1 MDNLNFRTGGG
12 ALNRGLIG
20 QEDAVVDYAGED
32 AAEQGA
38 DPVNPVV
45 GPVIARNERR
55 AEGAGG
61 IYGGAGE
68 GKAAEGV
75 HGDGEAD
82 GEACYFVEGT
92 FGVNGGGEENE
103 DEEERHHA
111 FEEHAVQAREIRRE
125 RGSDGA
131 ESFGAP
137 AGIGDDDDERI
148 GGGDGAEKLR
158 DPIEQSLHGAET
170 AADPEA
176 DGDGGIQMAAGN
188 VSHGG
193 DHDADGE
200 AVGEGEAEDGDAALT
215 GGAEILVGA
224 EGAGGEED
232 DGESAEEF
240 REQFLGEAVQAAL
253 PGKTRR
259 DASEA
264 VVIAPRA
271 ILLN

>member
-1 MDNLNFRTGGG
+1 M
-12 ALNRGLIG
+12 
-20 QEDAVVDYAGED
+20 
-32 AAEQGA
+32 
-38 DPVNPVV
+38 
-45 GPVIARNERR
+45 IARNERR

-137 AGIGDDDDERI
+137 AGIGNDDDERV

-158 DPIEQSLHGAET
+158 NPVE
-170 AADPEA
+170 
-176 DGDGGIQMAAGN
+176 
-188 VSHGG
+188 
-193 DHDADGE
+193 
-200 AVGEGEAEDGDAALT
+200 
-215 GGAEILVGA
+215 
-224 EGAGGEED
+224 
-232 DGESAEEF
+232 
-240 REQFLGEAVQAAL
+240 
-253 PGKTRR
+253 
-259 DASEA
+259 
-264 VVIAPRA
+264 
-271 ILLN
+271 

>member
-1 MDNLNFRTGGG
+1 M
-12 ALNRGLIG
+12 
-20 QEDAVVDYAGED
+20 
-32 AAEQGA
+32 
-38 DPVNPVV
+38 
-45 GPVIARNERR
+45 
-55 AEGAGG
+55 
-61 IYGGAGE
+61 
-68 GKAAEGV
+68 
-75 HGDGEAD
+75 
-82 GEACYFVEGT
+82 
-92 FGVNGGGEENE
+92 
-103 DEEERHHA
+103 
-111 FEEHAVQAREIRRE
+111 
-125 RGSDGA
+125 
-131 ESFGAP
+131 
-137 AGIGDDDDERI
+137 
-148 GGGDGAEKLR
+148 
-158 DPIEQSLHGAET
+158 HGAEA

-176 DGDGGIQMAAGN
+176 DGNGGIQVAAGD
-188 VSHGG
+188 VSDGG